1 MAKNETK
8 ETRPSSGR
16 RVSAL
21 RKRETLAA
29 LLFISPWLIGFLVF
43 TLGPMLASLYL
54 SFTNYDVLSSPSFVG
69 LDNYSRLIDDPKV
82 TKSLFNSF
90 FYTVLHVPLSIFV
103 SLALA
108 MLLNS
113 VKRVAGFFRTIFYLP
128 SITPAVAIGTL
139 WLWLLNPRVGL
150 VNRGLELIGING
162 PAWTSDPN
170 WVKPGI
176 VLMSLWSLGTTIII
190 YLAALQD
197 VPKEMYEAAQL
208 DGAST
213 WQQFTKITLPM
224 ISSVIFFT
232 VIVNTIASIQIFTEV
247 YTMYFGSMNA
257 TSATDSALFYVI
269 YLFRTAFE
277 YLRMG
282 YASAMA
288 WILFAIILIL
298 TIVQMRLSKRWVY
311 YEGE

>member
-54 SFTNYDVLSSPSFVG
+54 SFTNYDVLNSPSFIG

-82 TKSLFNSF
+82 AKSLYNSF
-90 FYTVLHVPLSIFV
+90 FYTVLHVPLSIIV

-176 VLMSLWSLGTTIII
+176 VLMSLWSLGTTVII

-197 VPKEMYEAAQL
+197 VPNEMYEAAQL

-298 TIVQMRLSKRWVY
+298 TIVQMRLSRRWVY